1 MTLHFTLEAWE
12 EYQYWQSTD
21 RKRLNRLHRL
31 IRETLRTPYAGIGK
45 PEPLKW
51 NLDGYWSRRIDA
63 EHRLIYKVEDDAL
76 WIVQCRHHY

>member
-21 RKRLNRLHRL
+21 RKRLNRLNRL

-45 PEPLKW
+45 PEPLKR
-51 NLDGYWSRRIDA
+51 NLDSYWSRRIDA

>member
-21 RKRLNRLHRL
+21 RKRLNRLNRL
-31 IRETLRTPYAGIGK
+31 IRETLRTPYSGIGK

-63 EHRLIYKVEDDAL
+63 EHRLVYKVEDDAL

>member
-12 EYQYWQSTD
+12 EYQYRQSTD
-21 RKRLNRLHRL
+21 RKRLNGLNRL
-31 IRETLRTPYAGIGK
+31 IRETLRTRYAGIGK

-63 EHRLIYKVEDDAL
+63 EHRLVYKVEDDAL